1 MFNLYQTADY
11 KTIRPLIITMLFGLF
26 TVLLTPPTFAEGG
39 HTFRLYPYRP
49 SQLSPDAYFVY
60 DSAQAGTVMQDA
72 VLVVN
77 PSSEPV
83 HLSLYAAKAVTGS
96 TGGIAIGANLGEE
109 ATDTGSWIQLDT
121 NEVTLP
127 ATPPSAPDEP
137 KQVSSLPVGFT
148 LNIPDNVPPG
158 EYVATIV
165 AQPVETAEGEEDN
178 GPVGI
183 RFIPRVATS
192 ILITVPGPEPLQ
204 SKLDITSLNTETD
217 SSQEIIAELH
227 NSGND
232 GIPKTT
238 GNLTIRDTNGTEVQ
252 QVPLQLGYFIAGD
265 KLTYRAN
272 LDSPLEPGEYDITL
286 SLAYGDQLVEQTTRL
301 PFGVTESPPPP
312 PEPEDQSSSPESE
325 DFTIWIIA
333 AAASIVGVL
342 LLLIIIVWRQLRRS
356 SHAQQANSYS

>member
-1 MFNLYQTADY
+1 MFNLYQPSRYAN
-11 KTIRPLIITMLFGLF
+11 IRPVIITIFLGLLA
-26 TVLLTPPTFAEGG
+26 LLVVHPTFAEGG

-60 DSAQAGTVMQDA
+60 DSAQAGSAMQDA

-83 HLSLYAAKAVTGS
+83 HLLLYAAKAVTGS
-96 TGGIAIGANLGEE
+96 TGGIGIGTNFGEE
-109 ATDTGSWIQLDT
+109 PTDTGSWIQLDT

-127 ATPPSAPDEP
+127 ATPPSPPGEP

-165 AQPVETAEGEEDN
+165 AQPVETAENQEDN

-192 ILITVPGPEPLQ
+192 VLITIPGPDPLQ
-204 SKLDITSLNTETD
+204 PRLDITSLNTETD

-232 GIPKTT
+232 GIEKTT
-238 GNLTIRDTNGTEVQ
+238 GTLSIRDASGTEVQ
-252 QVPLQLGYFIAGD
+252 QIPLQLGYFIAGD

-272 LDSPLEPGEYDITL
+272 LDSELEAGEYDITL
-286 SLAYGDQLVEQTTRL
+286 SLAYGDQVVEQTTRL
-301 PFGVTESPPPP
+301 SFGEQIVPPPP
-312 PEPEDQSSSPESE
+312 PEPEDQASSPESE

-333 AAASIVGVL
+333 AAASIIGVL

>member
-1 MFNLYQTADY
+1 MFNLYQLSRYT
-11 KTIRPLIITMLFGLF
+11 TMRPLTIAILFGLF
-26 TVLLTPPTFAEGG
+26 TLFVVQPTFAEGG

-49 SQLSPDAYFVY
+49 NQSSPVAYFVY
-60 DSAQAGTVMQDA
+60 ESAEAGTVMQDT

-127 ATPPSAPDEP
+127 ATLPPSTPKEA

-165 AQPVETAEGEEDN
+165 AQPVKTAEGEESDS
-178 GPVGI
+178 PVGI
-183 RFIPRVATS
+183 NFIPRVATS

-204 SKLDITSLNTETD
+204 SKLDITSLRAETD

-272 LDSPLEPGEYDITL
+272 LDSELPPGEYDIAL

-301 PFGVTESPPPP
+301 SFGNTIVPPSPPSPV
-312 PEPEDQSSSPESE
+312 DSSSPESE

-333 AAASIVGVL
+333 AANIIGL
-342 LLLIIIVWRQLRRS
+342 LFFLIIFVWWRLRKKS
-356 SHAQQANSYS
+356 QMQAHSYS